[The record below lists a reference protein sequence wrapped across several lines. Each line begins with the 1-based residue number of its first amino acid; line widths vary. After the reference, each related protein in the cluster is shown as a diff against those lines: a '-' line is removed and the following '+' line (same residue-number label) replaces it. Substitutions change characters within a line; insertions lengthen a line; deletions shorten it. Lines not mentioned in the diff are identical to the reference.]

1 MKNIKI
7 IIAVIALSICMCLTL
22 VSCNTD
28 ENKNEDT
35 TVTTEVTTETVTE
48 VTTEVT
54 TAEDT
59 SAEETTTVEVT
70 TAEETSAEE
79 TTTVEITTAEE
90 TSLEETTTVEVT
102 TAEETSLEETTTVE
116 VTTAEETSLEETT
129 TVEVTTAEETSL
141 EETTTVEITTAED
154 TSAEETT
161 TVEVTTAEETSV
173 EETSVEETTVEETSV
188 EETSAEET
196 SVEETSVEETTVEE
210 TTEFRFNYFEAN
222 LNDYAS
228 IDPSV
233 YESFTMVVGSEYEVN
248 EEAISAYIESLCYE
262 YRYELNGTTKVTNQ
276 PIQKGDIA
284 YIFYKG
290 VIDGEEFEGG
300 SNMDATSPYALTIG
314 SGAFIYGFEDALIG
328 IVPNETS
335 LENMIAINLTF
346 PENYYEELA
355 GKDVTFYVYISWIVE
370 YEIPEFNESFVR
382 DTLKYESESEDIV
395 AAFLEDVRIY
405 LEAQNA
411 SQIQAMREN
420 HIWTTLIEG
429 MSVTK
434 YPEGEVESYYN
445 YYYSEVEYYY
455 EYYTYFGYKFES
467 FDAFARQFLGLSA
480 DADWLAEITKYAE
493 EATKQTMAYHIVA
506 ENEGIEITEDDVN
519 AEIDAYIEYYKNYY
533 GQTYTREQIIE
544 GMGELSLRESAL
556 CTKVLGVLEER
567 VTIIYE

>member
-1 MKNIKI
+1 MKNVKI
-7 IIAVIALSICMCLTL
+7 IIAVIALSICMCMTL

-28 ENKNEDT
+28 KNENTNENT
-35 TVTTEVTTETVTE
+35 TVTTESVTE

-54 TAEDT
+54 TEVSTEADTTAEVTTVETTTD
-59 SAEETTTVEVT
+59 EETTVETT
-70 TAEETSAEE
+70 TAEET
-79 TTTVEITTAEE
+79 TVETTTAEE
-90 TSLEETTTVEVT
+90 TT
-102 TAEETSLEETTTVE
+102 
-116 VTTAEETSLEETT
+116 
-129 TVEVTTAEETSL
+129 
-141 EETTTVEITTAED
+141 
-154 TSAEETT
+154 
-161 TVEVTTAEETSV
+161 
-173 EETSVEETTVEETSV
+173 
-188 EETSAEET
+188 
-196 SVEETSVEETTVEE
+196 VEETSVEETTVEE
-210 TTEFRFNYFEAN
+210 TTVEETTVEETTVEETTEYRFNYFEAN
-222 LNDYAS
+222 LDEYAS

-233 YESFTMVVGSEYEVN
+233 YEKFEMILDAGYKVD
-248 EEAISAYIESLCYE
+248 EEAISAYIEALCYD

-290 VIDGEEFEGG
+290 VMDGKEFEGG

-314 SGAFIYGFEDALIG
+314 SGAFIPGFEDALIG
-328 IVPNETS
+328 VVPNETS

-395 AAFLEDVRIY
+395 AAYLEDVRAY
-405 LEAQNA
+405 LEAQNE

-429 MSVTK
+429 MTVTK
-434 YPEGEVESYYN
+434 YPEGEVESYYD

-455 EYYTYFGYKFES
+455 EYYTYMGYKFES
-467 FDAFARQFLGLSA
+467 LDAFARQFLGLAA

-493 EATKQTMAYHIVA
+493 NATKQTMAYHIVA
-506 ENEGIEITEDDVN
+506 QNEGIEITEDDVN

-567 VTIIYE
+567 VIIIYE